1 MIRQVEPDS
10 SASAKRLEPG
20 MLIRKVGKTP
30 VKNVQ
35 DFEAAMKHES
45 PKAGVWFQ
53 VHAGNNN
60 LFVVLK
66 SE

>member
-1 MIRQVEPDS
+1 
-10 SASAKRLEPG
+10 
-20 MLIRKVGKTP
+20 MLIRKVGNTS

-45 PKAGVWFQ
+45 PKAGVLFQ
-53 VHAGNNN
+53 IRSGGGNN

-66 SE
+66 ANE